1 MAIDANLISALGA
14 GSGVDIKALAKG
26 LTDAERV
33 PKQNAIQSKIDKT
46 EAKISGYSAMMAV
59 LNTFKASVDT
69 IDSTTDFAGL
79 SVRNSNPAAFSV
91 STNGA
96 AVPASH
102 TIEVNTLARA
112 QRSYTNQGFENITSP
127 LNGGDAFA
135 LSITVGPAGSQT
147 TTTVNI
153 AQGDTGLSAVAN
165 AINLSG
171 AGISA
176 QVLDSG
182 EVGAADRYR
191 LVLAGQPGAA
201 KEFSLSS
208 TGTDPLELQLTTAA
222 DQTATDA
229 SLTVN
234 GLLVTRATNSIND
247 LIPGVTLD
255 LSAPTTQPATLALAR
270 DPTGVKDKVRNLVQ
284 AYNDMVSDFGILSGK
299 KSDDPEDVFSGSL
312 AGDSAVRTVLS
323 QIRQVLFSES
333 ETKGTDVAN
342 LRNLGVSVDR
352 NGVLSLNE
360 TELDA
365 AVSQN
370 YDQVVQA
377 LSGRQSVVENGQTV
391 TKRGLG
397 VAMSAKLT
405 QIMGPSGAIMTQ
417 SSSAETQVLRYKK
430 DLEALEDRMDRILER
445 YTRQFAAME
454 SLVGQLSAM
463 RENLKGQFEGLAEAY
478 KK

>member
-1 MAIDANLISALGA
+1 
-14 GSGVDIKALAKG
+14 
-26 LTDAERV
+26 
-33 PKQNAIQSKIDKT
+33 
-46 EAKISGYSAMMAV
+46 
-59 LNTFKASVDT
+59 
-69 IDSTTDFAGL
+69 
-79 SVRNSNPAAFSV
+79 
-91 STNGA
+91 
-96 AVPASH
+96 
-102 TIEVNTLARA
+102 
-112 QRSYTNQGFENITSP
+112 
-127 LNGGDAFA
+127 
-135 LSITVGPAGSQT
+135 
-147 TTTVNI
+147 
-153 AQGDTGLSAVAN
+153 
-165 AINLSG
+165 
-171 AGISA
+171 
-176 QVLDSG
+176 
-182 EVGAADRYR
+182 
-191 LVLAGQPGAA
+191 
-201 KEFSLSS
+201 
-208 TGTDPLELQLTTAA
+208 
-222 DQTATDA
+222 
-229 SLTVN
+229 
-234 GLLVTRATNSIND
+234 
-247 LIPGVTLD
+247 
-255 LSAPTTQPATLALAR
+255 
-270 DPTGVKDKVRNLVQ
+270 
-284 AYNDMVSDFGILSGK
+284 
-299 KSDDPEDVFSGSL
+299 
-312 AGDSAVRTVLS
+312 LS

-352 NGVLSLNE
+352 NGVLTLNE